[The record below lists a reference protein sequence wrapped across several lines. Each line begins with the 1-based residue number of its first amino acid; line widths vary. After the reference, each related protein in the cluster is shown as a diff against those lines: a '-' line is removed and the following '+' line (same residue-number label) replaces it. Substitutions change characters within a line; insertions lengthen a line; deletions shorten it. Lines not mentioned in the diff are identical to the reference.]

1 MSTKYVQAQPFTL
14 AGAGNAIGDTSL
26 VLTSLT
32 QINGTLLT
40 MADFGTIG
48 YGTIEP
54 NSSSGEEQI
63 SFSGIT
69 QNANGTATLT
79 GVKTVLTVSPYTE
92 TAGLAKQHAGG
103 VIMVISNTAGFYNK
117 LTGKENAEVITG
129 AWQFPNNAS
138 TPILGTSYVAPTIA
152 WQVASKGYVDS
163 VAVAGAP
170 NADTTT
176 KGIVEIATGAELAA
190 GTNTGGTGATVVASG
205 GSFTNTS
212 SGAVDVNKVPVLNA
226 SGQIAQGFIALA
238 STTVAG
244 QSQLATGA
252 ETFAGTATGGT
263 GAALVPPNSSFIGTS
278 SGAADSNKVPV
289 LGSAGAMSQGF
300 VYQTGTSGEAISV
313 GQGVYVKASD
323 SKLYKTLGT
332 GDESTFSFVG
342 VAIDAAGGANST
354 IRFASPGQ
362 VAIGLSGLTAGA
374 YYYVTDVAGTLGTTP
389 GTRFAKVGQAITT
402 TTMRVTEP
410 KFVAKGSQT
419 ITSATTFTVTTGFRP
434 GVIHLIAGPT
444 SVAVAG
450 GSIGNDS
457 NNCVAFRMV
466 NGAGT
471 PADAVTNAT
480 AWYCYDRNGAAVRSA
495 GTVSAISSTGFTLN
509 CSTYTND
516 VAVQYI
522 AESM

>member
-14 AGAGNAIGDTSL
+14 AGAGNAIGDTTL
-26 VLTSLT
+26 VLTDLT

-103 VIMVISNTAGFYNK
+103 VILVISNTAGFYNK
-117 LTGKENAEVITG
+117 LTGKENAEVISG

-190 GTNTGGTGATVVASG
+190 GTNIGGTGATVVASG
-205 GSFTNTS
+205 GSFTSTS
-212 SGAVDVNKVPVLNA
+212 AGAGDVNKVPVLNG

-244 QSQLATGA
+244 QSELATGA

-263 GAALVPPNSSFIGTS
+263 GATLVPPNSSFIGTS

-289 LGSAGAMSQGF
+289 LGSVGSLAPGF
-300 VYQTGTSGEAISV
+300 TYQTGIAGETVTA
-313 GQGVYVKASD
+313 GTALYLKASD
-323 SKLYKTLGT
+323 SRLYLAQGT
-332 GDESTFSFVG
+332 ADEKTFSFAG
-342 VAIDAAGGANST
+342 VAVDAGNAGST

-362 VAIGLSGLTAGA
+362 ILTTPQVLTPGA
-374 YYYVTDVAGTLGTTP
+374 YYYVTDVAGILGTAA
-389 GTRFAKVGQAITT
+389 GTRFAKVGQAHTT
-402 TTMRVTEP
+402 STMRIIEP
-410 KFVAKGSQT
+410 KFFARGNVT
-419 ITSATTFTVTTGFRP
+419 ITSATTFTVTTGFYP
-434 GVIHLIAGPT
+434 ALIRLVVGPT
-444 SVAVAG
+444 AAATAG
-450 GSIGNDS
+450 GSIGDDS
-457 NNCVAFRMV
+457 NSCIAFRMV

-471 PADAVTNAT
+471 PADAIANGT
-480 AWYCYDRNGAAVRSA
+480 AWYCYDRNAAAVRSA
-495 GTVSAISSTGFTLN
+495 GTVSAKTSTSFTLN

-516 VAVQYI
+516 VSVMYI
-522 AESM
+522 AESF